1 MPHPVFTG
9 RCHKKN
15 ICLEDYDDSLFE
27 KSSLIVAQPKPY
39 PLTTEITQTLSA
51 YIAAALTL
59 PLPEE
64 VVARAKQHILDA
76 FAAIISGSQL
86 KPGEVIRRYV
96 QSESGPPVA
105 HVIGS
110 SLLTSATLAA
120 LANGTSAHADETDD
134 SHAASGT
141 HPGCAV
147 VPAALAMAE
156 QIGSDGKA
164 FLQAVVAGYDVGCR
178 VGRAL
183 NPLSLSAT
191 GHSSRSLGNTF
202 GACAAAAVLARL
214 DPQQVGWALAYSAQQ
229 AAGIGSYIRAK
240 EHIEKAFVL
249 GGMPARN
256 GVTAVHLAQAGAS
269 GAADPFHGERNF
281 LRAYS
286 PDPRPKELIRGLGE
300 NFEVAQTSI
309 KKYCVGSPIQAPV
322 EALFEMIAEHNLRAD
337 DVERMIVRLP
347 EHRAETV
354 NNREMA
360 DVNLQYILALA
371 LVHGKV
377 SFAMAHADKTAGDA
391 SIAALKPRIELVA
404 DPELLESVSPRQV
417 RLEVLTR
424 GGKRLAKHLL
434 TYRGTPENPLSTQD
448 VEDKARDLVSSV
460 IGNRK
465 TEQLIQCIRDLDHVG
480 NMRELR
486 PNFVVTE

>member
-1 MPHPVFTG
+1 M
-9 RCHKKN
+9 
-15 ICLEDYDDSLFE
+15 
-27 KSSLIVAQPKPY
+27 
-39 PLTTEITQTLSA
+39 TTPSEITQTLSA
-51 YIAAALTL
+51 YVATALTL

-64 VVARAKQHILDA
+64 VVVRAKQHILDS
-76 FAAIISGSQL
+76 FAAMISGSRL

-96 QSESGPPVA
+96 KREGGPPVA
-105 HVIGS
+105 QVIGS
-110 SLLTSATLAA
+110 ALLSSATLAA

-147 VPAALAMAE
+147 VPAALAMGE
-156 QIGSDGKA
+156 QMGSSGEV
-164 FLQAVVAGYDVGCR
+164 FMQAVVVGYDVGCR

-191 GHSSRSLGNTF
+191 GHSSRALGNTF

-214 DPQQVGWALAYSAQQ
+214 DAQQVGWALAYAAQQ

-256 GVTAVHLAQAGAS
+256 GVTAVNLAQAGAS

-286 PDPRPKELIRGLGE
+286 PDPRPEELVRGLGE
-300 NFEVAQTSI
+300 SFEIVQTSI
-309 KKYCVGSPIQAPV
+309 KKYCVGSPIQAPL
-322 EALFEMIAEHNLRAD
+322 EALFEMVVEHNLRAD
-337 DVERMIVRLP
+337 DIERLIVRLP
-347 EHRAETV
+347 EHRAATV

-360 DVNLQYILALA
+360 DVNLQHILALA
-371 LVHGKV
+371 LVHGEV
-377 SFAMAHADKTAGDA
+377 SFAMAHADKTAGDV
-391 SIAALKPRIELVA
+391 SIAKLKSRIELVA

-424 GGKRLAKHLL
+424 DGRRLAKYLS
-434 TYRGTPENPLSTQD
+434 TYRGTPENPLSMQE
-448 VEDKARDLVSSV
+448 VEDKARDLTSSV

-465 TEQLIQCIRDLDHVG
+465 TEELVRCVGELDRVG
-480 NMRELR
+480 DMRELR
-486 PNFVVTE
+486 PEFVVIEQDSSVSEQGG